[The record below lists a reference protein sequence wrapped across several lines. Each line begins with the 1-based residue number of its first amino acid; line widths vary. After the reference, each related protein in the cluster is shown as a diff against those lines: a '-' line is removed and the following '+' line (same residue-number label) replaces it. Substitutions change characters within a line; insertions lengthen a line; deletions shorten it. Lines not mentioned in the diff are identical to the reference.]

1 MRVIKRKG
9 SLVVAKG
16 KSKTIT
22 RHVTFFKRI
31 PSDSD
36 TETLTPSTDLAQ
48 KKEPATDVAATP
60 ATNVSPPAGSSAE
73 TEVIP
78 AEEDKEEIEPEQRQ
92 EARPVRARRPPRRF
106 IEEDFE

>member
-1 MRVIKRKG
+1 M
-9 SLVVAKG
+9 AKG
-16 KSKTIT
+16 ESKTIT

-36 TETLTPSTDLAQ
+36 TETLTPSTDPAQ
-48 KKEPATDVAATP
+48 KKELATDVATTP
-60 ATNVSPPAGSSAE
+60 ATNVSPPAGRWFPSAE

-78 AEEDKEEIEPEQRQ
+78 AEEDTEEIEPEQRQ

>member
-36 TETLTPSTDLAQ
+36 TETLAPSTDLAQ
-48 KKEPATDVAATP
+48 QKEPATDVAATP
-60 ATNVSPPAGSSAE
+60 ATNVSPPAGPSAE

-78 AEEDKEEIEPEQRQ
+78 AEDTEEIEPEQRQ